1 MSLYDVT
8 FDLVMRVNDPTNGIC
23 LNENIS
29 KVADELTEKVKEDY
43 PNCVVLPR
51 GFNIVNEGGFD
62 G

>member
-8 FDLVMRVNDPTNGIC
+8 FDLVMRVNDPTNGIR

-43 PNCVVLPR
+43 PNSVVLPR
-51 GFNIVNEGGFD
+51 GFTIVED
-62 G
+62 

>member
-8 FDLVMRVNDPTNGIC
+8 FDLVMRVNDPTNGIR

-51 GFNIVNEGGFD
+51 GFTIVE
-62 G
+62 